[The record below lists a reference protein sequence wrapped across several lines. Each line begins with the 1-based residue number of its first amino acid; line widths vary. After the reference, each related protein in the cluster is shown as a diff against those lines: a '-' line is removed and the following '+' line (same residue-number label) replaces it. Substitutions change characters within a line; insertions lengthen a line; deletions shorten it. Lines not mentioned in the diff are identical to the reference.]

1 MQSVAMQVKKNDQAA
16 VMSMAAPSS
25 YCRKPSWMDG
35 GEPPTSDEKGR
46 VCGSQGTDFHPGVNG
61 RSGAPSGIKI
71 HFAPRSGSLSGG
83 GSVLY

>member
-1 MQSVAMQVKKNDQAA
+1 MNEKDDRAVAVGGVAGGGELMQPRAKQVVMNDEAV

-46 VCGSQGTDFHPGVNG
+46 VWLTEH
-61 RSGAPSGIKI
+61 
-71 HFAPRSGSLSGG
+71 
-83 GSVLY
+83 

>member
-35 GEPPTSDEKGR
+35 GEPPTNDEKGR
-46 VCGSQGTDFHPGVNG
+46 VWLTEHRFPPSLKLVAAQGCVLVAVWVPTGVPACAQ
-61 RSGAPSGIKI
+61 RCC
-71 HFAPRSGSLSGG
+71 
-83 GSVLY
+83 